1 LRLPWIVIARITHLM
16 SNWRILP
23 LTIADQQQH
32 IDQSEA
38 LLAAAS
44 ADGQPTLYW
53 SMADPPALVLGFS
66 QKPDIINPQALATLN
81 IPIYHRRAGGT
92 AVLTGPN
99 LLSLDIILPPEHP
112 LVLPDVIESYRWF
125 GEAWVATLA
134 QLGIQARTVPPDEA
148 HEQRTL
154 LKRDAERESILQRA
168 CYATLSP
175 YEVVIGQRKIV
186 GLDMRRRRIGTLLQA
201 GLLLHWETITL
212 AQLLGH
218 NPAEQTLLRTAL
230 PERAIGLNT
239 LLTHTITPNE
249 IITAFENVLLRSENH
264 QM

>member
-1 LRLPWIVIARITHLM
+1 MH
-16 SNWRILP
+16 NWRIFP
-23 LTIADQQQH
+23 LSIADQQQH
-32 IDQSEA
+32 IDQSEV

-44 ADGQPTLYW
+44 SGAQPTLYW

-66 QKPDIINPQALATLN
+66 QKPTIINPQALAALN

-99 LLSLDIILPPEHP
+99 LLSLDVILPPDHP

-134 QLGIQARTVPPDEA
+134 QLGVQARTVPPDEA
-148 HEQRTL
+148 HEQRAL
-154 LKRDAERESILQRA
+154 LKRDVERESILQRA

-201 GLLLHWETITL
+201 GLLLRWETTTL

-218 NPAEQTLLRTAL
+218 TPAEQTLLRTVL
-230 PERAIGLNT
+230 LERAIGLDT
-239 LLTHTITPNE
+239 LLARTIAPKE
-249 IITAFENVLLRSENH
+249 VIDIFEEVLRRSENH